1 MDLIYADETRKDLGV
16 LNSYDFDMAYGKDEN
31 DFKCSVDRNDHCCHE
46 GYYIYAEDT
55 EYGGIVD
62 RIKVDTE
69 KGAITYL
76 GRTWHGILEG
86 EVLCPDEGDD
96 YLVLSGDANEVLQEI
111 FNRIGLQGLFVASSE
126 DSGVEI
132 SNYQFDRYCYAYT
145 AIKKMLKAHRLKL
158 RLRWTKESMIMASA
172 EPVYDYSQDDE
183 FDTSQVDFTLEKNYR
198 PVNHI
203 ICLGQGNLK
212 DRAVIHIFADE
223 HGGIRPYLVDPDKDP
238 VEDADYILDKSQQVL
253 FGHDHVME
261 VYDVSNAEITTNY
274 VPLTVQPDDWED
286 NCEAY
291 YSYEPS
297 ISAGT
302 GTELDLGGQYKEVQ
316 KLDVGYEL
324 LKKQPYDWNENYD
337 QYYTYDAVQG
347 YKPVTGTLGYN
358 LLASKPGNWNTAY
371 TKYFRKSGSSYIN
384 VTGVTNTK
392 YVRQTKQPA
401 DWKKNYNQ
409 YYYYTSD
416 GVTSEY
422 RPTEG
427 ASYNTY
433 PLQTMRPSDW
443 WSNFAAYFRNATARE
458 LAKNKR
464 KTLYAVTRDKK
475 GRVPAWKAKTYH
487 TRVQKQKAPLWKD
500 KTRYTRVDTTVAP
513 AWSANTY
520 YQQVG
525 NTAPAWS
532 AGTYYL
538 NTGAKAAPEFV
549 SGKYFRKATDRYA
562 VMVQGA
568 IEKLEEYHASDDLKI
583 DLQET
588 DQIYDVGDI
597 VGTREEITSMEA
609 TQEVIKK
616 IITISNDDIVI
627 RYEVG

>member
-1 MDLIYADETRKDLGV
+1 MDLIYADETRKDIGV
-16 LNSYDFDMAYGKDEN
+16 LNSYELDMAYGKDEN
-31 DFKCSVDRNDHCCHE
+31 DFTCSVDRNDHCCSV
-46 GYYIYAEDT
+46 GFFIYAEGT

-69 KGAITYL
+69 KDAITYS
-76 GRTWHGILEG
+76 GRTWHGVLESK
-86 EVLCPDEGDD
+86 VICPDPGED
-96 YLVLSGDANEVLQEI
+96 YLILSGESNEVLQAV
-111 FNRIGLQGLFVASSE
+111 FDHIGLSGLFIASDVDTE
-126 DSGVEI
+126 VEI
-132 SNYQFDRYCYAYT
+132 SNYQFERYVPAYT
-145 AIKKMLKAHRLKL
+145 GIKKMLKANGMKL
-158 RLRWTKESMIMASA
+158 QLSWENGMVKASA
-172 EPVYDYSQDDE
+172 EPIYDYSQDDE
-183 FDTSQVDFTLEKNYR
+183 FDTSQVDFTIEKNYR

-203 ICLGQGNLK
+203 ICLGQGNLR
-212 DRAVIHIFADE
+212 DRAVIHIYTDE
-223 HGGIRPYLVDPDKDP
+223 NGGVQPYLVDPDEDP
-238 VEDADYILDKSQQVL
+238 VEDSDYILDTSQQVL
-253 FGHDHVME
+253 FDQDDVVQ

-274 VPLTVQPDDWED
+274 VALTSKPDDWES

-324 LKKQPYDWNENYD
+324 LKKQPYDWTENYD
-337 QYYTYDAVQG
+337 QYYTYDDTQG
-347 YKPVTGTLGYN
+347 YRPVTGTLGYTV
-358 LLASKPGNWNTAY
+358 LTRKPGNWSTAY
-371 TKYFRKSGSSYIN
+371 SKYFRKSGSNYIN
-384 VTGVTNTK
+384 VTGVTSTK

-401 DWKKNYNQ
+401 DWLKNYGQ
-409 YYYYTSD
+409 YYYRTSD
-416 GVTSEY
+416 GVTAEY
-422 RPTEG
+422 RNTEG

-433 PLQTMRPSDW
+433 PLQSMRPTDW
-443 WSNFAAYFRNATARE
+443 WSNFASYFRKATARE
-458 LAKNKR
+458 LRKNKK
-464 KTLYAVTRDKK
+464 KTLYAVSRDKK
-475 GRVPAWKAKTYH
+475 GHVPAWKAKTYH
-487 TRVQKQKAPLWKD
+487 TKVQKQKAPVWKE
-500 KTRYTRVDTTVAP
+500 KTRYTRVDTTLAP

-549 SGKYFRKATDRYA
+549 SGKYFRKCIDHYA
-562 VMVQGA
+562 VMVAGA
-568 IEKLEEYHASDDLKI
+568 LEKLAEYHASDDLSI
-583 DLQET
+583 DLEET
-588 DQIYDVGDI
+588 DQTYDVGDI
-597 VGTREEITSMEA
+597 VGTREEITGMEA